1 MRGVTGEVVTMSN
14 GEIDRLLSLAAN
26 RSKDARNEL
35 ASAMV
40 DFFMHPDERLSDQ
53 QRALMGDVLAKLL
66 GEIEMDVRRNL
77 ADALVRSG
85 IDLPD
90 LIHALA
96 NDDISVAQ
104 PLLLDSPLIRDHALI
119 EIVKNR
125 TEEHRMT
132 IAMRRNP
139 SDEVTDALVERSG
152 PDVIETLLRN
162 QDATLSRRAMEF
174 LVAESRRQDRFQEP
188 LVARADLPADLAH
201 RMYWW
206 VSAALRRKILLS
218 YKVDE
223 EILDKSMER
232 AALAASADL
241 VDGQSAQARA
251 QRLARRMAELG
262 ELTDN
267 FLVTALRQ
275 QRITVFVAALAER
288 AEISYKTAWQI
299 VSDRGFE
306 SFLVLARAVDLT
318 RDVLTSTVLLL
329 AEARTAKAAQRPDII
344 HSILTMFDRLDRA
357 NCVRILRLWQR
368 NADYQSAI
376 ESLERARAG

>member
-1 MRGVTGEVVTMSN
+1 MRGGMSEVVTMSS

-26 RSKDARNEL
+26 RSKDSRNEL

-53 QRALMGDVLAKLL
+53 QRALMGDVLAKLIS
-66 GEIEMDVRRNL
+66 EIEMDVRRNL

-96 NDDISVAQ
+96 NDDIRVAQ
-104 PLLLDSPLIRDHALI
+104 PLLQTSPLIRDNELI
-119 EIVKNR
+119 EIVKHR
-125 TEEHRMT
+125 SEEHRLT
-132 IAMRRNP
+132 VAMRRNL
-139 SDEVTDALVERSG
+139 SEEVTDALVERSG
-152 PDVIETLLRN
+152 PDVIERLLRN
-162 QDATLSRRAMEF
+162 QDSTLSRRAMEF

-188 LVARADLPADLAH
+188 LVARSDLPVDLAH

-206 VSAALRRKILLS
+206 VSAALRRKILLT

-223 EILDKSMER
+223 EILDRSMER

-251 QRLARRMAELG
+251 QRLARRMSELG

-299 VSDRGFE
+299 ISDRGFE
-306 SFLVLARAVDLT
+306 SFIVLARAVDLA

-329 AEARTAKAAQRPDII
+329 AESRSTNSVQRPDIVNT
-344 HSILTMFDRLDRA
+344 ILTMYNKLDRE
-357 NCVRILRLWQR
+357 NCLRVLRLWQR
-368 NADYQSAI
+368 NVDYQSAI